1 MAKYLLRR
9 ILLFLPTILG
19 ATFLVFMLM
28 ALSPISIID
37 ALLPPG
43 GDIRP
48 GERAVKRAYLEER
61 YGLKQPPAMQYLR
74 WLNNISPVGFGKWH
88 KDDPEVVAA
97 TDREKQLRDARRA
110 ELVAQGTPPLEAD
123 RIVEDIDVAPN
134 PGTPRLSRPR
144 FKSPEMGYSYIQSR
158 PVSEML
164 KEALPVTL
172 TIQLIALPT
181 AVSIALLSGIWA
193 ARHRGGLWDVG
204 SGTILLAIYSLPVIW
219 VGVMFIGF
227 LANVEYVKAFP
238 AAGLHD
244 VTSSRM
250 SFFPSFNESGF
261 QRGYLLDSAWHIALP
276 IICVGYGAVA
286 YYSKLTRTSMLET
299 LSSDFV
305 RTARAKGLG
314 ERVVLFRH
322 ALRNSL
328 IPLITVAAS
337 FLPLLVT
344 GSIVVETIFSINGMG
359 RLVIE
364 SLYRNDRE
372 LFLGVSVTVLI
383 LQLLGFLLADILYV
397 IADPRVSY
405 DA

>member
-1 MAKYLLRR
+1 MAKYLFRR
-9 ILLFLPTILG
+9 VLLFLPTILG

-28 ALSPISIID
+28 ALSPISIVD

-43 GDIRP
+43 GEIRP
-48 GERAVKRAYLEER
+48 GERAVKEAYLEER
-61 YGLKQPPAMQYLR
+61 YGLNDAPPLQYLR
-74 WLNNISPVGFGKWH
+74 WLNNISPIGFAKWE

-97 TDREKQLRDARRA
+97 RAEEARLRDARRA
-110 ELVAQGTPPLEAD
+110 ELAAKSITGREAD
-123 RIVEDIDVAPN
+123 ALVRKIDVKPN
-134 PGTPRLSRPR
+134 AGSPRLSRPTI
-144 FKSPEMGYSYIQSR
+144 KSPDMGYSYIQSR
-158 PVSEML
+158 PSSEMIM
-164 KEALPVTL
+164 EALPVTL
-172 TIQLIALPT
+172 TLQAIALPM
-181 AVSIALLSGIWA
+181 ALIIALLTGIFA
-193 ARHRGGLWDVG
+193 ARHRGGLWDVIP
-204 SGTILLAIYSLPVIW
+204 GTFFLALYSLPVIW

-227 LANVEYVKAFP
+227 LANVEYVHAFP

-244 VTSSRM
+244 VMSTSM
-250 SFFPSFNESGF
+250 NFFPRFAGGF
-261 QRGYLLDSAWHIALP
+261 VPGYLLDSIWHLVLPVVCIA
-276 IICVGYGAVA
+276 YGAVA

-305 RTARAKGLG
+305 RTARAKGLS

-322 ALRNSL
+322 ALRTSL

-337 FLPLLVT
+337 FLPALVT
-344 GSIVVETIFSINGMG
+344 GSIVVETIFSLNGMG

-372 LFLGVSVTVLI
+372 LFLSVSVIILM
-383 LQLLGFLLADILYV
+383 LQLLGFLLADIAYV